1 LLLGSQVC
9 VGQQLSATPAKP
21 DGIYRL
27 GESVGW
33 SITQPANALPQ
44 QYHYSVKK
52 NDFET
57 IQSGEL
63 EFASGIARID
73 ARVDEP
79 SMIYVAITPS
89 DTTQKPMTL
98 GAAVAPERL
107 QPSVPEPADFAL
119 FWRSKLRL
127 LAAVPVQPHSTP
139 GASEKNGVDYATIT
153 LNGINGTY
161 IHGQLARPQRPGK
174 FPGLVIFQWASP
186 PYPLQKPW
194 VTDRAAEGW
203 LAFNI
208 EPHDVLPDQ
217 PQAYYDALPATL
229 KNYQAIGRS
238 DRDRNYFLQ
247 MYLADYRAIE
257 YLASRPDWDR
267 KTLVV
272 MGTSM
277 GGQQSLCAA
286 SLNPRVSA
294 VIVDEPAGADSNGEL
309 HGRAAG
315 YPNWPADDPQI
326 MRTALYFDTVN
337 CASHVK
343 APSLVAM
350 GFVDTTAPPAGI
362 WTAFNQL
369 RGPKKAVPM
378 VDSPH
383 NHLATPEQQRPYT
396 QASAQWLNTL
406 VKGGE
411 LFPRAD
417 RPYPRADENSRIAHQ
432 QLLARRKQGRIDA
445 YFLGDSITRRWGAAD
460 AQYQNLLA
468 NWRRNFF
475 GWNAADFGWGG
486 DSTQNV
492 IWRLT
497 HGELDGVNPR
507 LIVLLI
513 GTNNVGRTAPLGDES
528 ERAAAVTAGIH
539 EILRICRHKAP
550 AAQIVLMGI
559 LPRND
564 NPAVMSV
571 INRINGNIAGF
582 ADDRHIRYLN
592 INDKLAD
599 EHGRLFEGMTD
610 ADQLHLTVKAYQ
622 VWADALKPILFQV
635 LGSPATVDSA
645 PPPSADPSTEAH
657 GSRLQ

>member
-1 LLLGSQVC
+1 LGAA
-9 VGQQLSATPAKP
+9 GQLSATPDEP

-33 SITQPANALPQ
+33 SIAQPADASPQ
-44 QYHYSVKK
+44 QYHYAVKK

-57 IQSGEL
+57 IKSGDL
-63 EFASGIARID
+63 EFVSGVARIET
-73 ARVDEP
+73 RVDEP
-79 SMIYVAITPS
+79 SMIYVEITSS
-89 DTTQKPMTL
+89 DKTQKPMAL

-107 QPSVPEPADFAL
+107 RPSVPEPADFAG
-119 FWRSKLRL
+119 FWRSKLQL
-127 LAAVPVQPHSTP
+127 LAKVPMQPRSTT
-139 GASEKNGVDYATIT
+139 GASDKDDVDYATIT
-153 LNGINGTY
+153 LNGINGTH
-161 IHGQLARPQRPGK
+161 IHGQLARPRRPGK
-174 FPGLVIFQWASP
+174 FPGLVIYQWASP

-229 KNYQAIGRS
+229 KNYQVIGRD
-238 DRDRNYFLQ
+238 DRDKNYFLQ

-257 YLASRPDWDR
+257 YLAGRPDWDH

-277 GGQQSLCAA
+277 GGQQSICAA
-286 SLNPRVSA
+286 SLDPRVSA

-337 CASHVK
+337 CAAHVT
-343 APSLVAM
+343 ASALVAM
-350 GFVDTTAPPAGI
+350 GFVDTTAPPVGI

-369 RGPKKAVPM
+369 RGPKRAVPL

-383 NHLATPEQQRPYT
+383 NHLATPEQQQPYT

-406 VKGGE
+406 LKGGQ

-417 RPYPRADENSRIAHQ
+417 RPYPRLDENSRIAHRR
-432 QLLARRKQGRIDA
+432 LLAKKKQGRIDA
-445 YFLGDSITRRWGAAD
+445 YFLGDSITRRWDAAD
-460 AQYQNLLA
+460 PQYQDLRA
-468 NWRRNFF
+468 NWQRNFF

-486 DSTQNV
+486 DTTQNV
-492 IWRLT
+492 IWRLM
-497 HGELDGVNPR
+497 HGELDDVNPK

-513 GTNNVGRTAPLGDES
+513 GTNNVGRSAPLGDES
-528 ERAAAVTAGIH
+528 ERAAAVSAGIR
-539 EILRICRHKAP
+539 EILRLCRQKAP

-564 NPAVMSV
+564 NPAVMPI
-571 INRINGNIAGF
+571 INRINGSIAGF
-582 ADDRHIRYLN
+582 ADNHHIRYLN
-592 INDKLAD
+592 INDQLAD
-599 EHGRLFEGMTD
+599 DHGRLFEGMSA
-610 ADQLHLTVKAYQ
+610 ADHLHLTAKAYQ
-622 VWADALKPILFQV
+622 VWADALKPIMFEV
-635 LGSPATVDSA
+635 LGAPTAVDAA
-645 PPPSADPSTEAH
+645 PPPSADPSTEGH
-657 GSRLQ
+657 